1 MLEVI
6 FLELSYSTIAL
17 LFPAIPL
24 MFLVY
29 SNTSTAV
36 WARLRELFEAVS
48 SGDVTQEQFPRL
60 RDEAEYLAKRLSLL
74 RSAQMLSGLT
84 FLFNILTLV
93 GIYIGKQVLA
103 QYLFGC
109 AVIVM
114 MLSILLYLIEI
125 STTVKAVGLILR
137 RIQANKT

>member
-1 MLEVI
+1 M
-6 FLELSYSTIAL
+6 ELGYSTIAL

-29 SNTSTAV
+29 SNTSTHV
-36 WARLRELFEAVS
+36 GARLRELFEAVS
-48 SGDVTQEQFPRL
+48 RGDVTGEEYNRVCE
-60 RDEAEYLAKRLSLL
+60 EAEYLAKRLSLL

-93 GIYIGKQVLA
+93 GIYMEQQVLA
-103 QYLFGC
+103 EYLFGC

-125 STTVKAVGLILR
+125 STTVRAVGLIL
-137 RIQANKT
+137 NKIKSSSKP

>member
-1 MLEVI
+1 M
-6 FLELSYSTIAL
+6 ELGYSTIAL

-36 WARLRELFEAVS
+36 GARLRELFEAVS
-48 SGDVTQEQFPRL
+48 RGDVTGDEYNRVSE
-60 RDEAEYLAKRLSLL
+60 EAEYLAKRLSLL

-84 FLFNILTLV
+84 FLFNLLTLV
-93 GIYIGKQVLA
+93 SIYLEQQVFA

-109 AVIVM
+109 AVIIM
-114 MLSILLYLIEI
+114 MLSILLYLMEI
-125 STTVKAVGLILR
+125 SATVRAVGLIL
-137 RIQANKT
+137 NKIKSSSKP

>member
-1 MLEVI
+1 M
-6 FLELSYSTIAL
+6 ELGYSTIAL

-36 WARLRELFEAVS
+36 GARLRELFEAVS
-48 SGDVTQEQFPRL
+48 RGDVTGDEYNRVSE
-60 RDEAEYLAKRLSLL
+60 EAEYLAKRLSLL

-84 FLFNILTLV
+84 FLFNLLTLV
-93 GIYIGKQVLA
+93 SIYLGQQVLA

-109 AVIVM
+109 AVIIM
-114 MLSILLYLIEI
+114 MISVLLYLMEI
-125 STTVKAVGLILR
+125 STSVRAVGLIL
-137 RIQANKT
+137 NKIKSSSKP

>member
-1 MLEVI
+1 M
-6 FLELSYSTIAL
+6 ELGYSTIAL

-36 WARLRELFEAVS
+36 GARLRELFEAVS
-48 SGDVTQEQFPRL
+48 RGDVTGDEYNRVSE
-60 RDEAEYLAKRLSLL
+60 EAEYLAKRLSLL

-84 FLFNILTLV
+84 FLFNLLTLV
-93 GIYIGKQVLA
+93 SIYLEQQVFA

-109 AVIVM
+109 AVIIM
-114 MLSILLYLIEI
+114 MLSILPYLMEI
-125 STTVKAVGLILR
+125 SATVRAVGLIL
-137 RIQANKT
+137 NKIKSSSKP

>member
-1 MLEVI
+1 M
-6 FLELSYSTIAL
+6 ELSYSTIAL

-36 WARLRELFEAVS
+36 GARLRELFEAVS

-93 GIYIGKQVLA
+93 GIYIGMQVLA

-137 RIQANKT
+137 GIQANKT

>member
-1 MLEVI
+1 M
-6 FLELSYSTIAL
+6 ELGYSTIAL

-36 WARLRELFEAVS
+36 GADLENCSKQFHAGTSLVTSIIRVS
-48 SGDVTQEQFPRL
+48 E
-60 RDEAEYLAKRLSLL
+60 EAEYLAKRLSLL

-84 FLFNILTLV
+84 FLFNLLTLV
-93 GIYIGKQVLA
+93 SIYLEQQVFA

-109 AVIVM
+109 AVIIM
-114 MLSILLYLIEI
+114 MLSILLYLMEI
-125 STTVKAVGLILR
+125 SATVRAVGLIL
-137 RIQANKT
+137 NKIKSSSKP

>member
-1 MLEVI
+1 M
-6 FLELSYSTIAL
+6 ELGYSTIAL

-36 WARLRELFEAVS
+36 GARLRELFEAVS
-48 SGDVTQEQFPRL
+48 RGDVTGDEYNRVSE
-60 RDEAEYLAKRLSLL
+60 EAEYLAKRLSLL

-84 FLFNILTLV
+84 FLFNLLTLV
-93 GIYIGKQVLA
+93 SIYLGQQVFA

-109 AVIVM
+109 AVIIM

-125 STTVKAVGLILR
+125 STTVRAVGLIL
-137 RIQANKT
+137 NKIKSS

>member
-1 MLEVI
+1 M
-6 FLELSYSTIAL
+6 ELGYSTIAL

-36 WARLRELFEAVS
+36 GARLRELFEAVS
-48 SGDVTQEQFPRL
+48 RGDVTGDEYNRVSE
-60 RDEAEYLAKRLSLL
+60 EAEYLAKRLSLL

-84 FLFNILTLV
+84 FLFNLLTLV
-93 GIYIGKQVLA
+93 SIYLEQQVFA

-109 AVIVM
+109 AVIIM
-114 MLSILLYLIEI
+114 MLSILLYLMKI
-125 STTVKAVGLILR
+125 SATVRAVGLIL
-137 RIQANKT
+137 NKIKSSSKP

>member
-1 MLEVI
+1 M
-6 FLELSYSTIAL
+6 ELGYSTIAL

-36 WARLRELFEAVS
+36 GARLRELFEAVS
-48 SGDVTQEQFPRL
+48 RGDVTGGEYNRVSE
-60 RDEAEYLAKRLSLL
+60 EAEYLAKRLSLL

-84 FLFNILTLV
+84 FLFNLLTLAS
-93 GIYIGKQVLA
+93 IYMEQQVLA

-109 AVIVM
+109 AVIIM
-114 MLSILLYLIEI
+114 MISVLLYLMEI
-125 STTVKAVGLILR
+125 STSVRAVGLIL
-137 RIQANKT
+137 NKIKSKSEP

>member
-1 MLEVI
+1 M
-6 FLELSYSTIAL
+6 ELGYSTIAL

-36 WARLRELFEAVS
+36 GARLRELFEAVS
-48 SGDVTQEQFPRL
+48 RGDVTGDEYNRVSE
-60 RDEAEYLAKRLSLL
+60 EAEYLAKRLSLL

-84 FLFNILTLV
+84 FLFNLLTLV
-93 GIYIGKQVLA
+93 SIYLEKQVFA

-109 AVIVM
+109 AVIIM
-114 MLSILLYLIEI
+114 MLSTLLYLMEI
-125 STTVKAVGLILR
+125 STTVRAVGLIL
-137 RIQANKT
+137 NKIKSSSKP

>member
-1 MLEVI
+1 M
-6 FLELSYSTIAL
+6 ELSYSTIAL

-36 WARLRELFEAVS
+36 GARLRELFEAVS

>member
-1 MLEVI
+1 M
-6 FLELSYSTIAL
+6 ELGYSTIAL

-36 WARLRELFEAVS
+36 GARLRELFEAVS
-48 SGDVTQEQFPRL
+48 RGEVTGNEYKRVSE
-60 RDEAEYLAKRLSLL
+60 EAEYLAKRLSLL

-84 FLFNILTLV
+84 FLFNLLTLAS
-93 GIYIGKQVLA
+93 IYMEQQVFA

-109 AVIVM
+109 AVIIM
-114 MLSILLYLIEI
+114 MLSILLYLMEI
-125 STTVKAVGLILR
+125 STTVRAVGLIL
-137 RIQANKT
+137 NKIKSSSKP

>member
-1 MLEVI
+1 MKLG
-6 FLELSYSTIAL
+6 YSTIAL

-36 WARLRELFEAVS
+36 GARLRELFEAVS
-48 SGDVTQEQFPRL
+48 RGDVTGDEYNRVCE
-60 RDEAEYLAKRLSLL
+60 EAEYLAKRLSLL

-84 FLFNILTLV
+84 FLFNLLTLV
-93 GIYIGKQVLA
+93 SIYLEQQVFA

-109 AVIVM
+109 AVIIM
-114 MLSILLYLIEI
+114 MLSILPYLMEK
-125 STTVKAVGLILR
+125 SATVRAVGLNL
-137 RIQANKT
+137 NKIKSSSKP

>member
-1 MLEVI
+1 M
-6 FLELSYSTIAL
+6 ELGYSTIAL

-36 WARLRELFEAVS
+36 GARLRELFEAVS
-48 SGDVTQEQFPRL
+48 RGDVTGDEYNRVSE
-60 RDEAEYLAKRLSLL
+60 EAEYLAKRLSLL

-84 FLFNILTLV
+84 FLFNLLTLV
-93 GIYIGKQVLA
+93 SIYLEQQVFA

-109 AVIVM
+109 AVIIM
-114 MLSILLYLIEI
+114 MLSILLYLMEI
-125 STTVKAVGLILR
+125 SATVRAVGLNL
-137 RIQANKT
+137 NKIKSSSKP

>member
-1 MLEVI
+1 M
-6 FLELSYSTIAL
+6 ELGYSTIAL

-36 WARLRELFEAVS
+36 GARLRELFEAVS
-48 SGDVTQEQFPRL
+48 RGDVTGDEYNRVSE
-60 RDEAEYLAKRLSLL
+60 EAEYLAKRLSLL

-84 FLFNILTLV
+84 FLFNLLTLV
-93 GIYIGKQVLA
+93 SIYLEQQVFA

-109 AVIVM
+109 AVIIM
-114 MLSILLYLIEI
+114 MLSIPLYLMEI
-125 STTVKAVGLILR
+125 SATVRAVGLIL
-137 RIQANKT
+137 NKIKSSSKP

>member
-1 MLEVI
+1 M
-6 FLELSYSTIAL
+6 ELGYSTIAL

-36 WARLRELFEAVS
+36 GARLRELFEAVS
-48 SGDVTQEQFPRL
+48 RGYVTGDEYNRVSE
-60 RDEAEYLAKRLSLL
+60 EAEYLAKRLSLL

-84 FLFNILTLV
+84 FLFNLLTLV
-93 GIYIGKQVLA
+93 SIYLEQQVFA

-109 AVIVM
+109 AVIIM
-114 MLSILLYLIEI
+114 MLSILLYLMEI
-125 STTVKAVGLILR
+125 SATVRAVGLIL
-137 RIQANKT
+137 NKIKSSSKP

>member
-1 MLEVI
+1 M
-6 FLELSYSTIAL
+6 ELGYSTIAL

-36 WARLRELFEAVS
+36 GARLRELFEAVS
-48 SGDVTQEQFPRL
+48 RGDVTGDEYNRVSE
-60 RDEAEYLAKRLSLL
+60 EAEYLAKRLSLL

-84 FLFNILTLV
+84 FLFNLLTLV
-93 GIYIGKQVLA
+93 SIYLEKQVFA

-109 AVIVM
+109 TVIIM
-114 MLSILLYLIEI
+114 MLSILLYLMEI
-125 STTVKAVGLILR
+125 SATVRAVGLIL
-137 RIQANKT
+137 NKIKSSSKP

>member
-1 MLEVI
+1 M
-6 FLELSYSTIAL
+6 ELGYSTIAL

-36 WARLRELFEAVS
+36 GARLRELFEAVS
-48 SGDVTQEQFPRL
+48 RGGVTGDEYKRVSE
-60 RDEAEYLAKRLSLL
+60 EAEYLAKRLSLL

-84 FLFNILTLV
+84 FLFNLLTLAS
-93 GIYIGKQVLA
+93 IYMEQQVFA

-109 AVIVM
+109 AVIIM
-114 MLSILLYLIEI
+114 MLSILLYLMEI
-125 STTVKAVGLILR
+125 STTVRAVGLIL
-137 RIQANKT
+137 NKIKSSSKP

>member
-1 MLEVI
+1 M
-6 FLELSYSTIAL
+6 ELGYSTIAL

-36 WARLRELFEAVS
+36 GARLRELFEAVS
-48 SGDVTQEQFPRL
+48 RGDVTGDGYNRVSE
-60 RDEAEYLAKRLSLL
+60 EAEYLAKRLSLL

-84 FLFNILTLV
+84 FLFNLLTLV
-93 GIYIGKQVLA
+93 SIYLEKQVFA

-109 AVIVM
+109 TVIIM
-114 MLSILLYLIEI
+114 MLSVLPYLMKI
-125 STTVKAVGLILR
+125 STTVRAVGLIL
-137 RIQANKT
+137 NKIKSSSKP

>member
-6 FLELSYSTIAL
+6 FMELSYSTIAL

-36 WARLRELFEAVS
+36 GARLRELFEAVS

-114 MLSILLYLIEI
+114 MLSILLYLIKF
-125 STTVKAVGLILR
+125 SQQLR
-137 RIQANKT
+137 HWDKF

>member
-1 MLEVI
+1 M
-6 FLELSYSTIAL
+6 ELGYSTIAL

-36 WARLRELFEAVS
+36 GARLRELFEAVS
-48 SGDVTQEQFPRL
+48 RGDVTGDEYNRVSE
-60 RDEAEYLAKRLSLL
+60 EAEYLAKRLSLL

-84 FLFNILTLV
+84 FLFNLLTLAS
-93 GIYIGKQVLA
+93 IYMEQQVFA

-109 AVIVM
+109 AVIIM
-114 MLSILLYLIEI
+114 MLSILLYLMEI
-125 STTVKAVGLILR
+125 STTVRAVGLIL
-137 RIQANKT
+137 NKIKSGAEP

>member
-1 MLEVI
+1 MLLRGLVKPTIIQVYHEPHTNTH
-6 FLELSYSTIAL
+6 LEW
-17 LFPAIPL
+17 LF
-24 MFLVY
+24 
-29 SNTSTAV
+29 
-36 WARLRELFEAVS
+36 LRELFEAVS

-93 GIYIGKQVLA
+93 GIYIGMQVLA

>member
-1 MLEVI
+1 M
-6 FLELSYSTIAL
+6 ELGYSTIAL

-29 SNTSTAV
+29 SNTSTPV
-36 WARLRELFEAVS
+36 GARLRELFEAVS
-48 SGDVTQEQFPRL
+48 RGDVTGEEYNRVCE
-60 RDEAEYLAKRLSLL
+60 EAEYLAKRLSLL

-84 FLFNILTLV
+84 FLFNLLTLV
-93 GIYIGKQVLA
+93 SIYLGQQVFA

-109 AVIVM
+109 AVIIM

-125 STTVKAVGLILR
+125 STTVRAVGLIL
-137 RIQANKT
+137 NKIISS